1 MYRDKSG
8 KIHVFTVDPAIEQQ
22 MAESIQSSKQ
32 GLVLGLEPPLSE
44 KLLAGI
50 GKLIEKM
57 SNSGQIQLC
66 ICSPNIR
73 LVLRK
78 LAESKYPALNVVSYN
93 EILPET
99 DLISIGIVRIENES

>member
-1 MYRDKSG
+1 
-8 KIHVFTVDPAIEQQ
+8 
-22 MAESIQSSKQ
+22 
-32 GLVLGLEPPLSE
+32 
-44 KLLAGI
+44 
-50 GKLIEKM
+50 M

-78 LAESKYPALNVVSYN
+78 LAEAKYPALNVVSYN

-99 DLISIGIVRIENES
+99 ELISIGIVRIENES

>member
-32 GLVLGLEPPLSE
+32 GLVLEPSLSE

-78 LAESKYPALNVVSYN
+78 LAEAKYPALNVVSYN

-99 DLISIGIVRIENES
+99 ELISIGIVRIENES